1 MITFTD
7 FDLSPSPTFSFSF
20 DFNYPRYAVTIESN
34 RIDCISNYATTGIV
48 QNQFIRE
55 FEVVAFDNNDS
66 ITLTGSS
73 TVNGAETTLEIVY
86 TLGTILS
93 ADGYLIIE
101 CPK

>member
-1 MITFTD
+1 M
-7 FDLSPSPTFSFSF
+7 
-20 DFNYPRYAVTIESN
+20 TIESN
-34 RIDCISNYATTGIV
+34 RIDCISNFATTGIV

-55 FEVVAFDNNDS
+55 FVVVAFDSNDS

-86 TLGTILS
+86 TLGTTLPVDS
-93 ADGYLIIE
+93 YLIIE